1 MWKGRVRP
9 GSARHRRRQLDGSAR
24 SRLGQPWIARA
35 PGEPLLRPHLEIYGP
50 KRAGVRRVSTLTVRL
65 AQMLTASFANSGFRV
80 LFYHLHQ
87 DRKNIPE
94 KLGLLVKEQQ
104 NPTHKPGARSPE
116 LCCNSRFSAILA
128 FLSSPPLPPPPLRPG
143 RLWDPAAGKGP
154 ALLPAQT
161 RQAFIRRAALAG
173 PLVLSFLVV
182 EANEAW
188 GLTLICLSGG
198 FLQGC

>member
-1 MWKGRVRP
+1 MRRKYSIAFGLRNMWKGRVRP

-116 LCCNSRFSAILA
+116 LCCNSRFSL
-128 FLSSPPLPPPPLRPG
+128 LSTPSSTASPAR
-143 RLWDPAAGKGP
+143 P
-154 ALLPAQT
+154 ALGS
-161 RQAFIRRAALAG
+161 RCG
-173 PLVLSFLVV
+173 
-182 EANEAW
+182 
-188 GLTLICLSGG
+188 
-198 FLQGC
+198 